1 MKNFYKILFFSV
13 MTTSTLLAI
22 SSISWMVIWASLE
35 MNLLTFIPLMK
46 MSKNKFS
53 SESSIKYFITQALAS
68 YFLLFMI
75 LISALSTY
83 SQFELYISILLDST
97 LLMKMGVAPFHFWL
111 PEVSSGISWE
121 MNMILLMWQ
130 KIAPMILISYSP
142 KPLMFLST
150 ISIFSSMFSSILGFN
165 QTCLRKIMAY
175 SSINHSS
182 WMVSALLVSLNT
194 WLMYF
199 FTYCMININIM
210 IFFNK
215 YNIFFISQMS
225 KLNPFNKTI
234 KMIFMMNFL
243 SLGGLP
249 PFLGFF
255 PKWLV
260 TMLLIKMNLFALSL
274 ILILSSLLSLYF
286 YLRIAT
292 TMLTICSE
300 ESLLMKKKMSFKL
313 MFFNTTVLS
322 LLILCSLL
330 TSTF

>member
-22 SSISWMVIWASLE
+22 SSISWMIIWASLE

-68 YFLLFMI
+68 YFLLFTII
-75 LISALSTY
+75 LSALSAY
-83 SQFELYISILLDST
+83 KQFDMYVSILLNSA

-182 WMVSALLVSLNT
+182 WMISALLVSLNT
-194 WLMYF
+194 WLIYF
-199 FTYCMININIM
+199 LTYCLININII

-225 KLNPFNKTI
+225 KLNPSNKTV

-260 TMLLIKMNLFALSL
+260 TMSLIKMNLFTLSL

-286 YLRIAT
+286 YLRITT

-300 ESLLMKKKMSFKL
+300 ESLMMKKKMKFKF
-313 MFFNTTVLS
+313 MFLNTTALM
-322 LLILCSLL
+322 LLIMCSLI